1 MTFDMMN
8 RWLVSLMLLLFPMT
22 VVVIDDVS
30 GIAFLLTFVLGLIY
44 MVKGM
49 KHGRLIRDRREIWFF
64 VSLEL
69 MFITALATSYV
80 TSAELDNGDRF
91 LIFAVGG
98 VMIYLA
104 IRDLRPNGAWVWS
117 GLAGGALLSMGVAL
131 YQVYGPSLQPRATGV
146 VNPILFG
153 NLSLSMGMIALAALV
168 GIERM
173 HKFFALLMMF
183 AALGGLVASMLSKSR
198 GGWVA
203 IPPVALL
210 FAWGFSNVLPVRK
223 ILVALFIF
231 GMILIV
237 AYQTPATGL
246 KSRIDLTA
254 GNVIRYLESDDV
266 GDSARSTS
274 IGARFEMWKSAW
286 SMFSESPLL
295 GGGWGEFRN
304 YTRKL
309 IKQGEISPAVGRY
322 SHAHNEYLSTL
333 AKGGL
338 LGVLALMAL
347 FIVPGWIF
355 LQLFRRNSDES
366 LRSFALA
373 GLVLILAYMSFALSE
388 AIFERSRPVLF
399 FTFYLAVLM
408 AQAIRTEPK
417 KAS

>member
-1 MTFDMMN
+1 MTFDVMN

-30 GIAFLLTFVLGLIY
+30 GIVFLLTFVLGLIY

-49 KHGRLIRDRREIWFF
+49 KQGRLIRDRREIWLF
-64 VSLEL
+64 VSLVL
-69 MFITALATSYV
+69 MFITALTTSYV
-80 TSAELDNGDRF
+80 TATDLAYGDRF
-91 LIFAVGG
+91 LIFVVGG
-98 VMIYLA
+98 VIYLA
-104 IRDLRPNGAWVWS
+104 IRDLRPDPIWVWM
-117 GLAGGALLSMGVAL
+117 GLTGGALLSMGVAM
-131 YQVYGPSLQPRATGV
+131 YQVYGPTLQPRATGAV
-146 VNPILFG
+146 HPILFG
-153 NLSLSMGMIALAALV
+153 DLSLAMGMMALAVLV
-168 GIERM
+168 GIGRR
-173 HKFFALLMMF
+173 HKLLAMLVIF
-183 AALGGLVASMLSKSR
+183 AAFGGLLASILSKSR

-210 FAWGFSNVLPVRK
+210 FAWGLSKYMPIRK
-223 ILVALFIF
+223 ILLSLAILGVILVA
-231 GMILIV
+231 
-237 AYQTPATGL
+237 AYQTPVTGL
-246 KSRIDLTA
+246 KSRVDTTI
-254 GNVIRYLESDDV
+254 GNITRYLESGDV
-266 GDSARSTS
+266 RDRTRGTS
-274 IGARFEMWKSAW
+274 IGSRFEMWKSAW
-286 SMFSESPLL
+286 SMFRESPLL
-295 GGGWGEFRN
+295 GGGWGEFRD

-338 LGVLALMAL
+338 LGFSALMAL
-347 FIVPGWIF
+347 FLVPGWIF

-417 KAS
+417 KAL